1 MKNPDQYENKEDWVG
16 KKGLPLPKWG
26 KKSSRKKNFRV
37 TIVSGLSGSGKSTA
51 IKALED
57 LGFFC
62 VDNLPVL
69 LLPKFLELCQHSST
83 EISKVA
89 LVVDIR
95 EKDFLK
101 AYPKVFKSLKKEGY
115 QLTTLFLESSDNALV
130 QRFSETRRRHPLA
143 EEDSILEG
151 IAKEREKLADL
162 KQLADKVID
171 TSSYNVHQ
179 LKKEIDSYFQ
189 ISSEGKEMV
198 VTLVSFGYRHG
209 IPVEA
214 DLVMDVRFLP
224 NPYFIEELKPLSGS
238 DPKVTKFVLQQKE
251 ATDFLERF
259 SKLINFLIPRYQR
272 EGKAYLTIAI
282 GCTGGRHR
290 SVTIANQLKILL
302 SKNNYSLNV
311 RHRDWNRY

>member
-1 MKNPDQYENKEDWVG
+1 MRAKKDNVAKSSRNKT
-16 KKGLPLPKWG
+16 G
-26 KKSSRKKNFRV
+26 KKSSGKKNLRI
-37 TIVSGLSGSGKSTA
+37 TIISGLSGSGKSTA
-51 IKALED
+51 IKVLED

-69 LLPKFLELCQHSST
+69 LLPKFLELCQQSSA

-101 AYPKVFKSLKKEGY
+101 AYPKVFKSLKREGY
-115 QLTTLFLESSDNALV
+115 QLASLFLECSDNALV
-130 QRFSETRRRHPLA
+130 HRFSETRRRHPLV
-143 EEDSILEG
+143 EEDSIPEG
-151 IAKEREKLADL
+151 IAREREKLADL
-162 KQLADKVID
+162 KGLADKVID
-171 TSSYNVHQ
+171 TSNYNVHQ
-179 LKKEIDSYFQ
+179 LREAIDSYFKM
-189 ISSEGKEMV
+189 SSNGRGMAIN
-198 VTLVSFGYRHG
+198 LVSFGYRFG
-209 IPVEA
+209 TPLEA

-238 DPKVTKFVLQQKE
+238 DPRVAKFILQQKE
-251 ATDFLERF
+251 AIDFLERF

-290 SVTIANQLKILL
+290 SVTIVNQLKRLL
-302 SKNNYSLNV
+302 SKSDCSLNI
-311 RHRDWNRY
+311 RHRDWDKY

>member
-1 MKNPDQYENKEDWVG
+1 MRAKDAVLKNK
-16 KKGLPLPKWG
+16 LPKTG
-26 KKSSRKKNFRV
+26 RKSLSKKNLKV
-37 TIVSGLSGSGKSTA
+37 TIISGLSGSGKSTA

-69 LLPKFLELCQHSST
+69 LLPKFLELCQHSAA

-101 AYPKVFKSLKKEGY
+101 AYPKVFQSLKKDGY
-115 QLTTLFLESSDNALV
+115 QLTTIFLECSDNVLV
-130 QRFSETRRRHPLA
+130 KRYSETRRRHPLV
-143 EEDSILEG
+143 ENDSILEG

-162 KQLADKVID
+162 KHLSDKVID

-179 LKKEIDSYFQ
+179 LKEEIGSYFQ
-189 ISSEGKEMV
+189 VSPEKKEMA
-198 VTLVSFGYRHG
+198 VTLVSFGYRYG
-209 IPVEA
+209 IPVGA

-251 ATDFLERF
+251 TKNFLEKF
-259 SKLINFLIPRYQR
+259 SKLINFLIPHYQR

-290 SVTIANQLKILL
+290 SVTIVNQLKSLL
-302 SKNNYSLNV
+302 AKNNYSLNI
-311 RHRDWNRY
+311 RHRDWDKY